1 MSYNDELFLWIHFN
15 CNVSI
20 FLDFYTI
27 RANFL
32 KLFSNTCVSTF
43 LDSTYISISFPLG
56 ILHCAS
62 SIMASISYSWLWI
75 RSLIWKEIRIK
86 WKTIFLKLKTEK
98 WCLSFVYIITIVCI
112 HIYVLFQQVQSWNI
126 IFFHIHYFI
135 CNSLLEVLQKTIIQ
149 HSFSQFTA
157 SWDPH
162 QIMVV

>member
-56 ILHCAS
+56 ISHCAS

-75 RSLIWKEIRIK
+75 RSLIWKEIGIK
-86 WKTIFLKLKTEK
+86 WETINRVSVVEIKREMMPIF
-98 WCLSFVYIITIVCI
+98 CI
-112 HIYVLFQQVQSWNI
+112 HHYHCLYSYLCFVPTGAILEHYIFSHSLF
-126 IFFHIHYFI
+126 H
-135 CNSLLEVLQKTIIQ
+135 L
-149 HSFSQFTA
+149 
-157 SWDPH
+157 
-162 QIMVV
+162 